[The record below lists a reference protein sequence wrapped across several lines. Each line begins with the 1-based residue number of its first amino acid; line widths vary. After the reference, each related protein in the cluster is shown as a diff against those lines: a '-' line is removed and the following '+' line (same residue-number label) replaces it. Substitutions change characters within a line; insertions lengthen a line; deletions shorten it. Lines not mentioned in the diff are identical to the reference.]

1 MNKLA
6 ILKQLAIIKGF
17 ALASD
22 QIMAEASVSYNESLV
37 NMIDELL
44 DDVLDW
50 QDDE

>member
-1 MNKLA
+1 MNKETL
-6 ILKQLAIIKGF
+6 IKQLSVIKGF

-44 DDVLDW
+44 EDVMDW
-50 QDDE
+50 QDE